1 MQPSHLAGRSIDELV
16 AAALAADEDSD
27 VRDWATFGLAQQIT
41 LDTPAIREVLA
52 RRLTDSDDDTRAEAI
67 VGLAERGDERAVAPL
82 VAMIDGGWEGM
93 LIRQAVEA
101 LRHPDVLAALTRL
114 LEILGPDDAKE
125 RAWAEALLADAS

>member
-1 MQPSHLAGRSIDELV
+1 V
-16 AAALAADEDSD
+16 AAALATTDESEARWDAVRELQDRGTRDVLDAAVRLSTSPDPHARELGADILGQNTA
-27 VRDWATFGLAQQIT
+27 RPKTFH
-41 LDTPAIREVLA
+41 EESV
-52 RRLTDSDDDTRAEAI
+52 
-67 VGLAERGDERAVAPL
+67 VAPL

-125 RAWAEALLADAS
+125 WAWAEALLADAS